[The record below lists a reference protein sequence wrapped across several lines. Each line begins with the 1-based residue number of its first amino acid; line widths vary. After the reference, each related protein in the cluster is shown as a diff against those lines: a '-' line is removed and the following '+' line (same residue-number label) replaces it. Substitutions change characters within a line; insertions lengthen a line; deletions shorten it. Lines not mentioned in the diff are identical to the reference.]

1 MSSRRKG
8 PVKMPKEFT
17 VVELERVLRNRRLIL
32 ERKIKERNRL
42 RKALWHL
49 EREIVAVGGPNGIPR
64 KVRRRPKNSKTLVVA
79 VTDALARHKKGLS
92 LRDLANEVLASGYKT
107 SSTNFHNTLY
117 QSLYHNSDKLFHD
130 AKTHTYRLK

>member
-1 MSSRRKG
+1 ML
-8 PVKMPKEFT
+8 KEFT
-17 VVELERVLRNRRLIL
+17 VAQLERVLQKRKLVL
-32 ERKIKERNRL
+32 ERKIQERNRL
-42 RKALWHL
+42 RKALWQL
-49 EREIVAVGGPNGIPR
+49 EREIVAVGGPDGIGR
-64 KVRRRPKNSKTLVVA
+64 KIRRRPKNSKTLLVA

-117 QSLYHNSDKLFHD
+117 QSLYHNSDKLLHD